1 MESLRRCSRW
11 EEATPMGTIQT
22 SRYIKGGMARE
33 EEITEVPRPRGSLT
47 LLSSTRV
54 TMGGR
59 IITIT
64 REATGTV
71 ITGSHPHIMA
81 ETVMVTG
88 IRPVANRLLIPL
100 ARLSHTM
107 RMADMGL
114 GTVGDMEEIVARL
127 PVGAVM
133 VDAEAM
139 VVVGAVP
146 MVEEKA
152 AEAGLVMGG
161 AGIMEETTMAEGVGV
176 GTTTAEGGME
186 VAGEEDTAG
195 VGHRLRRLRTHM
207 TAGTAVMEE
216 DKLPTPA
223 RNMVDTVD
231 TALRRAL
238 AMDAVAAAHLRLL
251 LVADHPLANM
261 EDAIM
266 VVIDRRSFLIFYV
279 CIFATMILY
288 NSHYSYGH
296 FYGADIAFCRYIQS
310 CPLLSQSMF
319 L

>member
-1 MESLRRCSRW
+1 
-11 EEATPMGTIQT
+11 MGTIQT
-22 SRYIKGGMARE
+22 SRYIKGGMTRE
-33 EEITEVPRPRGSLT
+33 EEITEVSHPRGPLT
-47 LLSSTRV
+47 LLSSIRV

-71 ITGSHPHIMA
+71 ITGSHLHIMA

-88 IRPVANRLLIPL
+88 IRPVPIRLLIPL

-107 RMADMGL
+107 RMADMDL
-114 GTVGDMEEIVARL
+114 GTVGDIAAIVVRL
-127 PVGAVM
+127 PVEADM

-139 VVVGAVP
+139 VVVVGAVP

-152 AEAGLVMGG
+152 AEAVLVMGG

-176 GTTTAEGGME
+176 GTTTAEGVME
-186 VAGEEDTAG
+186 VAEEEDTAG
-195 VGHRLRRLRTHM
+195 VDHRLRRLRTHM

-216 DKLPTPA
+216 DKLPTLA

-231 TALRRAL
+231 MALHRAL
-238 AMDAVAAAHLRLL
+238 AMGVVAAHLRLL
-251 LVADHPLANM
+251 LVADHPLASM

-279 CIFATMILY
+279 CIFATMIL
-288 NSHYSYGH
+288 
-296 FYGADIAFCRYIQS
+296 
-310 CPLLSQSMF
+310 
-319 L
+319 